1 MMDARAE
8 ATARM
13 CHGMQEFFS
22 GFCDVIRFA
31 MEDLAKAFDDT
42 RINLNRFL
50 TEIEAMDPDAFRW
63 RASGPIRRVQLRRAR
78 AMMEGKRHGV

>member
-1 MMDARAE
+1 MTDARAE

-13 CHGMQEFFS
+13 CHGMQEFLS
-22 GFCDVIRFA
+22 GFCDVIRLT
-31 MEDLAKAFDDT
+31 MEDFAKAFDDT

-50 TEIEAMDPDAFRW
+50 TEIEAKDPDAFRW

-78 AMMEGKRHGV
+78 TMMEGKSYA